1 MDHAATQTLLF
12 VDDEETILDIADE
25 FFTNKGFRVLTA
37 CNGRVAVDVL
47 AREKVDCCF
56 TDINMP
62 EMDGLALAEHIHQ
75 QDNTLPVVIM
85 TGYPSL
91 DATIRTLQ
99 NGVVDFLVKP
109 VDLKQMELCVHRVLR
124 ERDLFARNLILAK
137 EAESAGRLKEL
148 NRELLYKVEEL
159 NTLNE
164 IMTEF
169 ATISS
174 SRDVFKRVVDTALK
188 LCHGDEA
195 CFYVL
200 SETAQRPVAVARSLG
215 DGVPERGSGIPT
227 TSLDAA
233 VLDHIEEYIVANCT
247 DETPL
252 LISHN
257 NGNGPFPASVSAF
270 MLVPL
275 MIRDRIFGSLIV
287 TATDPLKRFSEKDL
301 YYLSFMTNKAAYAI
315 ENLALYE
322 NIYDNLFATLY
333 AFVKAIEARDPYT
346 EQHSNRVTSL
356 AVAIAKAMGLSPEE
370 VDILNVAG
378 RLHDIGKIGIRDEI
392 LLKPGRL
399 TKDEYDIIKLHPVI
413 GADIVAQM
421 GLWDRE
427 KQIIRVHHERFDG
440 GGYPDGLV
448 GEEIP
453 LLGRILS
460 VADVYDAIASD
471 RAYRSAM
478 SEEKI
483 LGIMYGG
490 AGSQFDPKVIEVFRG
505 LYDSGTIGQV
515 MDQFLQ
521 EPETSPAKAASVKA
535 TSSEASSTG
544 ASSAETS
551 SAA

>member
-1 MDHAATQTLLF
+1 MEGAATQTLLF

-37 CNGRVAVDVL
+37 CNGRAAVDVL

-62 EMDGLALAEHIHQ
+62 EMDGLALAEHIHEK
-75 QDNTLPVVIM
+75 DNTLPVVIM

-164 IMTEF
+164 IMTGF

-174 SRDVFKRVVDTALK
+174 SRDVFKRVVDTALEI
-188 LCHGDEA
+188 CYGDEA

-200 SETAQRPVAVARSLG
+200 NEFAKRPVAVARSLVG
-215 DGVPERGSGIPT
+215 QEAPTAGTGIPA
-227 TSLDAA
+227 TSLDGE
-233 VLDHIEEYIVANCT
+233 VPGQIEDFIVANCT
-247 DETPL
+247 DDNPL
-252 LISHN
+252 IISHN
-257 NGNGPFPASVSAF
+257 NGSGLLPASVSAF
-270 MLVPL
+270 MQVPL
-275 MIRDRIFGSLIV
+275 MIREKIFGCLTV
-287 TATDPLKRFSEKDL
+287 LATDPLKRFSERDL

-356 AVAIAKAMGLSPEE
+356 AIAIASDMGLSPED

-399 TKDEYDIIKLHPVI
+399 TKEEYDIIKLHPVI

-421 GLWDRE
+421 GLWNRE

-440 GGYPDGLV
+440 GGYPDGLA
-448 GEEIP
+448 GKNIP

-478 SEEKI
+478 PEEKI

-490 AGSQFDPKVIEVFRG
+490 AGTQFDPEVIEVFRR
-505 LYDSGTIGQV
+505 LYDDGSIGQV
-515 MDQFLQ
+515 MDKFLQ
-521 EPETSPAKAASVKA
+521 EPEAPSAETTS
-535 TSSEASSTG
+535 TEASS
-544 ASSAETS
+544 
-551 SAA
+551 AA

>member
-1 MDHAATQTLLF
+1 MEAAASQTLLF
-12 VDDEETILDIADE
+12 VDDEETILDIAEE

-37 CNGRVAVDVL
+37 CNGRAAVDVL

-137 EAESAGRLKEL
+137 EAESAGRLKAL
-148 NRELLYKVEEL
+148 NQELLYKVEEL

-188 LCHGDEA
+188 LSHGDEA

-200 SETAQRPVAVARSLG
+200 NDAARRPVAVARSLAGQG
-215 DGVPERGSGIPT
+215 DLASGGGVPT
-227 TSLDAA
+227 TSLDEAA
-233 VLDHIEEYIVANCT
+233 AGHIEDFIVANCT
-247 DETPL
+247 DENPL
-252 LISHN
+252 LISHS
-257 NGNGPFPASVSAF
+257 NGNGPLPGSVSAF
-270 MLVPL
+270 MQVPL
-275 MIRDRIFGSLIV
+275 MIREKIFGSLTV
-287 TATDPLKRFSEKDL
+287 AATDPLKRFSERDL

-356 AVAIAKAMGLSPEE
+356 AIAIASAMGLSREE

-399 TKDEYDIIKLHPVI
+399 TKEEFDIIKLHPVI

-421 GLWDRE
+421 GLWNRE
-427 KQIIRVHHERFDG
+427 KQIIRAHHERFDG
-440 GGYPDGLV
+440 SGYPDGLAA
-448 GEEIP
+448 EKIP
-453 LLGRILS
+453 LLARILS

-478 SEEKI
+478 PEEKI

-490 AGSQFDPKVIEVFRG
+490 AGTQFDPQVIEVFRG
-505 LYDSGTIGQV
+505 LYDDGTIGQV
-515 MDQFLQ
+515 MGQLLR
-521 EPETSPAKAASVKA
+521 EPEAASTAQPPPV
-535 TSSEASSTG
+535 
-544 ASSAETS
+544 ETS